1 MSPLL
6 VEIGKKIRELRKSKE
21 LTQERLA
28 EKADL
33 HPTYVGSIER
43 GEVNVSINTLQKTA
57 DALEVTIETLFP
69 FDLRKEP
76 TTETE
81 LLTSQI
87 LGLVRSEPPHIQK
100 VLLNVL
106 KSLIAEL
113 RKMG

>member
-6 VEIGKKIRELRKSKE
+6 VEIGKKIRELRKSKG

-33 HPTYVGSIER
+33 HPTYVGAIER
-43 GEVNVSINTLQKTA
+43 REVNVSINTLQKIA
-57 DALEVTIETLFP
+57 DALEVNVETLFP
-69 FDLRKEP
+69 FDLPKEP
-76 TTETE
+76 TSETE
-81 LLTSQI
+81 VLTSQI